1 MGGEEESAKAGLM
14 SDTADAS
21 RKIVRIAGYGAALTA
36 GVMLVAALTLWLLDL
51 FFPVPARA
59 PVPPPAALLRPA
71 EAPAVSSQPATMR
84 SLAPAS
90 APRPDQ
96 LPRIRAEL
104 AAEIASGL
112 VTVDRFGGWIAIRI
126 ANAGS
131 FEPGRADLQPAF
143 AAAGRRIAAILE
155 REPGTVRVVGH
166 TDDRAPPR
174 GGKFKDNQALSA
186 ARAAAV
192 ADWLRAGLS
201 DKARLSAEGRGGSE
215 PIAANATADGRAR
228 NQRVEVL
235 VLRAQ

>member
-1 MGGEEESAKAGLM
+1 M
-14 SDTADAS
+14 SETADAP
-21 RKIVRIAGYGAALTA
+21 RKIVRIAGYGAALAA

-51 FFPVPARA
+51 FFPVPVPH
-59 PVPPPAALLRPA
+59 PVPPPAALLHPA
-71 EAPAVSSQPATMR
+71 EAPALASQSAPVR

-96 LPRIRAEL
+96 LPRIRAGL

-131 FEPGRADLQPAF
+131 FEPGRAELLPGFVAS
-143 AAAGRRIAAILE
+143 GRRIAALVE
-155 REPGTVRVVGH
+155 QQPGAVRVVGH
-166 TDDRAPPR
+166 TDDRAPAR
-174 GGKFKDNQALSA
+174 GAAYKDNQALSA

-192 ADWLRAGLS
+192 AELLRAGLS
-201 DKARLSAEGRGGSE
+201 DKTRLGAEGHGGSE

-228 NQRVEVL
+228 NQRIEVL
-235 VLRAQ
+235 VPRAP